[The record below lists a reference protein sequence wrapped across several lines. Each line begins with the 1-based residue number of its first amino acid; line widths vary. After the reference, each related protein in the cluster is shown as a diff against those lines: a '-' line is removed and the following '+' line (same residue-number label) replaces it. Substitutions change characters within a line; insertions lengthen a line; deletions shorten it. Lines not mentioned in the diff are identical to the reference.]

1 MKNNLF
7 RKLGIYGEETPDN
20 VEEEIISMVNE
31 GHEHGVLHETEAE
44 MITNIFEFGD
54 KEAKDI
60 MTNRSNILAIDRSC
74 ARKNS
79 TATISSGK
87 TFIQRKHSRRCALA
101 STPCAWVRRA
111 NTLTVT
117 VISRTTNSLCSA

>member
-60 MTNRSNILAIDRSC
+60 MTNRSNILAIDRDLEKPVGEIEGLVRE
-74 ARKNS
+74 AMFVPETKNIADLFR
-79 TATISSGK
+79 TMQK
-87 TFIQRKHSRRCALA
+87 TKTQMVIVVDEYGQ
-101 STPCAWVRRA
+101 
-111 NTLTVT
+111 TLGL
-117 VISRTTNSLCSA
+117 IAM

>member
-60 MTNRSNILAIDRSC
+60 MTNR
-74 ARKNS
+74 
-79 TATISSGK
+79 
-87 TFIQRKHSRRCALA
+87 
-101 STPCAWVRRA
+101 
-111 NTLTVT
+111 
-117 VISRTTNSLCSA
+117 

>member
-44 MITNIFEFGD
+44 MITNILSLATR
-54 KEAKDI
+54 KP
-60 MTNRSNILAIDRSC
+60 RIL
-74 ARKNS
+74 
-79 TATISSGK
+79 
-87 TFIQRKHSRRCALA
+87 
-101 STPCAWVRRA
+101 
-111 NTLTVT
+111 
-117 VISRTTNSLCSA
+117 